1 MNKNIKLKLDA
12 TYYVAIGFDNCVI
25 VELTEENIELY
36 KNDMDLFA
44 DTMYEEYNLN
54 SQCSW
59 DVIKGTNFNQY

>member
-1 MNKNIKLKLDA
+1 
-12 TYYVAIGFDNCVI
+12 
-25 VELTEENIELY
+25 
-36 KNDMDLFA
+36 MDLFA